1 MESKPNVQSIVF
13 SKMTLWT
20 TVNISPI
27 LAMPLRKAL
36 EIELGK
42 YIGQGGENCR
52 QDNLIHGSVA
62 DRIEISTDFT
72 LLLSF

>member
-1 MESKPNVQSIVF
+1 
-13 SKMTLWT
+13 
-20 TVNISPI
+20 
-27 LAMPLRKAL
+27 MPLRKAL

-52 QDNLIHGSVA
+52 QDNLIHGSGA
-62 DRIEISTDFT
+62 DRIEIYTDFT